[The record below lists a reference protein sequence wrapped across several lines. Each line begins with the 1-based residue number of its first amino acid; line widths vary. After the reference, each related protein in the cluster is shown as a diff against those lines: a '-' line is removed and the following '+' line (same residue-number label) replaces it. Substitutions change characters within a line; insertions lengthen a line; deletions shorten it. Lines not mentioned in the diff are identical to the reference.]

1 MEMGSKFTLNPHE
14 IHTKF
19 GRQFRRNSQ
28 GDFSHDF
35 SKFTRDFGHG
45 FRREGGRA
53 ICNGILNLGS
63 GRGRDKLQHVTAVC
77 WVCFALFFGGRRA
90 CDM

>member
-45 FRREGGRA
+45 FRREGKGGGEASRAESPRDPPEQPLEGRHA
-53 ICNGILNLGS
+53 SLVPGIDFS
-63 GRGRDKLQHVTAVC
+63 RISS
-77 WVCFALFFGGRRA
+77 
-90 CDM
+90 